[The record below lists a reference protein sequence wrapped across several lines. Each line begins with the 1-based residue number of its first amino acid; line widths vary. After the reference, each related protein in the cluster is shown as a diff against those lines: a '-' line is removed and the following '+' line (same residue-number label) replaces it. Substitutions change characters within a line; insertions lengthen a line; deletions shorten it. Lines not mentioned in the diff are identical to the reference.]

1 MGEDNKLLLVF
12 KTLLEK
18 YNSLVEEGYV
28 LDTKVKLIKRGE
40 EEKEVLIECYER
52 NNSGDGGFI
61 VKDNDIDRAYSTCI
75 EKIFDRIN
83 LYRLGELKKV
93 TK

>member
-40 EEKEVLIECYER
+40 EEKEVRKKGLKGLVSRRIVVFKRKKKER
-52 NNSGDGGFI
+52 
-61 VKDNDIDRAYSTCI
+61 
-75 EKIFDRIN
+75 KIGRMKERKQFSF
-83 LYRLGELKKV
+83 L
-93 TK
+93 

>member
-1 MGEDNKLLLVF
+1 MGEENKLLLVF

-40 EEKEVLIECYER
+40 EEKEVLIQCYEI

-61 VKDNDIDRAYSTCI
+61 VKDNDIDRAYSICI